1 MERREI
7 SKNLRE
13 RIREVYVIKT
23 KNKVEV
29 MGKVF
34 GRPKERDKSVR

>member
-1 MERREI
+1 MEKRGI

-13 RIREVYVIKT
+13 RIRKVYVET
-23 KNKVEV
+23 ENKVEV

-34 GRPKERDKSVR
+34 GRPKE